1 MSSINSLLAQINID
15 PGDLEIPK
23 TGSPDN
29 NDVADLLRIVFGLA
43 GAIAVLVI
51 VIAGIM
57 FILSQGD
64 PQKSA
69 TARNMIIY
77 AGVGLAVMV
86 AAFSLVSFV
95 AGSV

>member
-1 MSSINSLLAQINID
+1 MLNILAQININE
-15 PGDLEIPK
+15 GDLEIPK
-23 TGSPDN
+23 AGTPGSTEIA
-29 NDVADLLRIVFGLA
+29 DVLQIVFGLA
-43 GAIAVLVI
+43 GAIAMLVI
-51 VIAGIM
+51 VIAGIQ

-69 TARNMIIY
+69 KARNAIIY
-77 AGVGLAVMV
+77 AGVGLGLMV